1 MQGVTAGFVSVSAAD
16 VPSSDRSS
24 PQKSATTAILN
35 LEKTIIVLTLDQAA
49 KDSRLLAIHAQLLSF
64 RNLRSDAAVK
74 PACTRPRLIT
84 DGRFSGGRH
93 GFVFGHSTPEA
104 YVGGPLARIA
114 VFPPNASIDMTTSP
128 TRL

>member
-64 RNLRSDAAVK
+64 RNLSIRCSGQN
-74 PACTRPRLIT
+74 RPVQDLALIT

-114 VFPPNASIDMTTSP
+114 VFHR
-128 TRL
+128 TRALT